1 MFPSIK
7 TQVGGKKNTVVLQK
21 LTPDTPYTITVA
33 AVYANGEAKDIS
45 GLGKTCKRFF
55 DVNSLHKLGHE

>member
-1 MFPSIK
+1 MQSL
-7 TQVGGKKNTVVLQK
+7 VGGKKNTAVLQK

-45 GLGKTCKRFF
+45 GQGKTCKWFF
-55 DVNSLHKLGHE
+55 NVIALHKLGHE